1 MMRAKIMKEITPNSE
16 TVWSFPAEHN
26 VKAIGFSHHPV
37 GDVFE
42 NILKEMKL
50 SYKPGKTPAKKSS
63 SGKYL
68 SVTFNITFNSEAEV
82 KTLYASLHA
91 HPQIVQSL

>member
-1 MMRAKIMKEITPNSE
+1 MRAKIMKEITPTSE
-16 TVWSFPAEHN
+16 SVWSFPAEHN

-42 NILKEMKL
+42 SIIKEMNL
-50 SYKPGKTPAKKSS
+50 SYKPGKIPAKKSS

-68 SVTFNITFNSEAEV
+68 SVTFNITFNSETEV
-82 KTLYASLHA
+82 KTLFASLHA
-91 HPQIVQSL
+91 HPQIIQSL